1 MATFLFFK
9 NQSGAGILH
18 VLVAVY
24 LTSNLVVH
32 MKDCCSGQGDLL

>member
-24 LTSNLVVH
+24 LTQQFGSPY
-32 MKDCCSGQGDLL
+32 KRLLQ